1 MEVRETVEDIE
12 AALPTYG
19 LMAEFTD
26 PEDLLEATR
35 RTVEAGYRR
44 IDAYSPF
51 PVEGLAEA
59 LHMRNTRLPLIILGG
74 GIFGAVIGYAMQ
86 YYAMVIDYPINVGGR
101 PLHSWPNFIP
111 VTFELAILFAAFAAV
126 LGMFALNG
134 LPMPYHPVFNVPN
147 FELAS
152 RSHFFLI
159 IEGTDP
165 KYDSEETRRFL
176 ERLGPVSVY
185 EVMS

>member
-1 MEVRETVEDIE
+1 MEVRETIEDIE
-12 AALPTYG
+12 AALPVYG

-35 RTVEAGYRR
+35 RTVESGYQR

-51 PVEGLAEA
+51 PVEGLAET
-59 LHMRNTRLPLIILGG
+59 LRLRNTRLPLIILGG
-74 GIFGAVIGYAMQ
+74 GILGAVTGFAMQ

-101 PLHSWPNFIP
+101 PLNSWPNFIP
-111 VTFELAILFAAFAAV
+111 VAFELTILFAAFAAI
-126 LGMFALNG
+126 LGMLALNG

-152 RSHFFLI
+152 RNHFFLL
-159 IEGTDP
+159 IEATDP
-165 KYDSEETRRFL
+165 KYDLEETRRFL
-176 ERLGPVSVY
+176 EGLGPVAVS